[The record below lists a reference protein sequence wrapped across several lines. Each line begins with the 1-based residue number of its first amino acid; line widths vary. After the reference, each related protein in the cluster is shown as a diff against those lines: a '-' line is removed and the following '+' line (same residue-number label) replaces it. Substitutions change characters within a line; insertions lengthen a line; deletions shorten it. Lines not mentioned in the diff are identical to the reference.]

1 MLLTDALQ
9 DIYDTANY
17 TYRHGDGEAA
27 VDELAARIRGLLDHC
42 EKSTEESHAALLSV
56 YERRIVN
63 GEADDD
69 GFSKFHPNNYAAMVP
84 GRDFSDVDLAPPFP
98 DEYVDRYKQ
107 RVSMNKSAAHV
118 GNDCKRNNVV
128 MRDVSWTEDP
138 EIEAHFQA
146 TAENST
152 DIHWQY
158 FGSSNG
164 VLRTFPGHPWKVTYS
179 GWPYDCE
186 LLLAALPRVSLSDLC
201 IVCRDCS
208 QLIRGSGLG
217 TSRRFRARRT
227 S

>member
-1 MLLTDALQ
+1 M
-9 DIYDTANY
+9 
-17 TYRHGDGEAA
+17 
-27 VDELAARIRGLLDHC
+27 
-42 EKSTEESHAALLSV
+42 LLSV

-107 RVSMNKSAAHV
+107 RVSMNKSAAHA

-164 VLRTFPGHPWKVTYS
+164 VLRTFPGTRGRSPTPAGRTTVS
-179 GWPYDCE
+179 CCWPPCP
-186 LLLAALPRVSLSDLC
+186 ASLFLIFASFAV
-201 IVCRDCS
+201 IARS
-208 QLIRGSGLG
+208 WIRGSGLG